1 MTYVMPDGFLRLYR
15 RKNGFSALLARVL
28 VRSRRRRE
36 ALSQHQMR
44 DLGLLD
50 GRRTP
55 GPDREDHR
63 RDVWSGV
70 GWPPRYL

>member
-15 RKNGFSALLARVL
+15 WKNRLSDLLARVF

-50 GRRTP
+50 GRRIP
-55 GPDREDHR
+55 GPERGDHR
-63 RDVWSGV
+63 RDIWSRV